1 MYAARL
7 QLPLCLEGIRKAGKP
22 RLHYYSK
29 YNFQKCRSANSE
41 SGKNCMSPSIPC
53 YSNQEHS
60 QIRPLRH
67 LPCRALLLGNP
78 VLLVLSLQDHHCSAE
93 LKTTN
98 GKAEQSQSCFT
109 GRWQRRTEQMSPF
122 TTPFGCNAL
131 RNLDSGW
138 AADVPGHWCS
148 CCQFPLVTGGITTA
162 TIKSNWQ
169 PFQPDYFS
177 RIKKIQQ

>member
-1 MYAARL
+1 MRTSCVYAARL

-29 YNFQKCRSANSE
+29 YNFQKCRFLVNRTANNE
-41 SGKNCMSPSIPC
+41 SGRNCMSPSIPC

-60 QIRPLRH
+60 QTGPLRH

-78 VLLVLSLQDHHCSAE
+78 ILLVLSLQDHHCSAD

-109 GRWQRRTEQMSPF
+109 GRWHRMEQMSPF
-122 TTPFGCNAL
+122 ATPFGCSAL
-131 RNLDSGW
+131 
-138 AADVPGHWCS
+138 
-148 CCQFPLVTGGITTA
+148 
-162 TIKSNWQ
+162 
-169 PFQPDYFS
+169 
-177 RIKKIQQ
+177 